1 MYIKIHMQKISTT
14 SLAKE
19 KKIVP
24 AKLFEELQGS
34 GYIVRKNE
42 WWELTDSWKRVWGET
57 QKSDKYGEYIVWP
70 MDLKIEKDAKKIN
83 FSKKLLNAT
92 TIGDH
97 FKASS
102 QRLNLILSEL
112 GLVEKDVA
120 GWRITKLG
128 KSLGWSEH
136 AHDISWAHYILW
148 PESILTYSRLV
159 EVFNHELNEIWHE
172 TENSQEIV
180 KTPKN
185 GFREKFEAKLRTL
198 DWHYVR
204 SKAEVIIDN
213 LLYQYRI
220 VHAYERKLPVEEDV
234 YSDFYIPS
242 WDGVP
247 QSVYIEYWGLENDEK
262 YLARKKQKQEIYKK
276 NELALIELSDEDI
289 QNLDDILPRKL
300 LQFKIKIKG

>member
-1 MYIKIHMQKISTT
+1 MHKISTS

-19 KKIVP
+19 RKLTP
-24 AKLFEELQGS
+24 AKLFESLQELGF
-34 GYIVRKNE
+34 IVRKNE
-42 WWELTDSWKRVWGET
+42 SWELTDSGKRVGGEL
-57 QKSDKYGEYIVWP
+57 QKSDKFWEYIIWP
-70 MDLKIEKDAKKIN
+70 TDLKIEQLSQKSLSTKKY
-83 FSKKLLNAT
+83 LNAT
-92 TIGDH
+92 VIWEH
-97 FKASS
+97 FKTSS

-112 GLVEKDVA
+112 GLIEKDVT
-120 GWRITKLG
+120 GWRITKFG

-136 AHDISWAHYILW
+136 THDISWAHYVLW

-159 EVFNHELNEIWHE
+159 EVFNHELDTIIHDVNKNQE
-172 TENSQEIV
+172 TI
-180 KTPKN
+180 KTPNN
-185 GFREKFEAKLRTL
+185 GFREKFEAKFRTL

-204 SKAEVIIDN
+204 SRAEVIIDN

-262 YLARKKQKQEIYKK
+262 YLARKKQKQDIYKK

>member
-1 MYIKIHMQKISTT
+1 MQKISTS

-19 KKIVP
+19 RNIVP
-24 AKLFEELQGS
+24 AKLFEELQES
-34 GYIVRKNE
+34 AYIVRKNE
-42 WWELTDSWKRVWGET
+42 SWELTDSGKKVWGEI
-57 QKSDKYGEYIVWP
+57 QKSDKYGVYIVWP
-70 MDLKIEKDAKKIN
+70 TDLKIETSIPKTN
-83 FSKKLLNAT
+83 FSKKHLNAT
-92 TIGDH
+92 AIGEY
-97 FKASS
+97 FKTSS

-112 GLVEKDVA
+112 GLAEKDVA

-136 AHDISWAHYILW
+136 THDISWAHYVLW
-148 PESILTYSRLV
+148 PENILTYSRLI
-159 EVFNHELNEIWHE
+159 EVFNHELDTVVHDTNK
-172 TENSQEIV
+172 NQEII
-180 KTPKN
+180 KTPN
-185 GFREKFEAKLRTL
+185 NSFREKFEAKLRTL

-276 NELALIELSDEDI
+276 NELALIELSEEDI

-300 LQFKIKIKG
+300 LQFKIKIRG